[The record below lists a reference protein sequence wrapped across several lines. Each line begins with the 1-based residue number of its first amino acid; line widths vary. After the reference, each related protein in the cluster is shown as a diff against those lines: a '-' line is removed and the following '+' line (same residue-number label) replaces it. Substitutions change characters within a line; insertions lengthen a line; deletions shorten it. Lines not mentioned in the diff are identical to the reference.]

1 MSSTKS
7 IFISQLGAC
16 TRSINAELK
25 KTIIQVKAVDTGRMK
40 NNAKVK
46 VTYDFRQDRFF
57 IQTSD
62 MSRKVFYYLYV
73 DKGTMHIKA
82 REITDKTMAKP
93 KVQKALDKL
102 FDKWVDYM
110 IDKQFETIEL

>member
-7 IFISQLGAC
+7 IFISQLGAT
-16 TRSINAELK
+16 TRKINAQLK

-46 VTYDFRQDRFF
+46 ITYDFTTDRFY
-57 IQTSD
+57 IQESD
-62 MSRKVFYYLYV
+62 IARKVFYYLYV
-73 DKGTMHIKA
+73 DKGTIHIKA

-102 FDKWVDYM
+102 FDKWMDYM

>member
-46 VTYDFRQDRFF
+46 VTYDFNRELFF
-57 IQTSD
+57 IQESD
-62 MSRKVFYYLYV
+62 MARKVFYYLYV
-73 DKGTMHIKA
+73 DKGTIHIKA
-82 REITDKTMAKP
+82 RNITDKTLAKA

-102 FDKWVDYM
+102 FDKWMDYM
-110 IDKQFETIEL
+110 IDRQFEI